1 MQTEGA
7 HRGSSQ
13 REQTEGADRG
23 STQTHIEGAHQMD
36 ICKQLYIYI
45 HIICIYIYTYQ
56 VSNKTQT
63 VIMRMKETHD
73 KAAPNPYSNYS
84 QVGLTT

>member
-45 HIICIYIYTYQ
+45 YTYYMHIYIYISS
-56 VSNKTQT
+56 V
-63 VIMRMKETHD
+63 
-73 KAAPNPYSNYS
+73 
-84 QVGLTT
+84 